1 MASRGVDKEPIM
13 DEISSII
20 VKSLMSVHGS
30 NSIGNKLYCQKKV
43 QCYELFGFDI
53 LLDNILKPHLMEV
66 NISPALKGSCDLD
79 YQIKTELVVDI
90 FNTVGFKIKD
100 LEAAKSKST
109 KPTTV
114 QSEATIKKPILHNDN
129 DSMMKLTR
137 EDIEILI
144 EVEDEVF
151 DF

>member
-1 MASRGVDKEPIM
+1 MN
-13 DEISSII
+13 EINSII

-53 LLDNILKPHLMEV
+53 LLDNNLKPYLMEV
-66 NISPALKGSCDLD
+66 NVSPALKGSCDMD
-79 YQIKTELVVDI
+79 YRIKTALVVDI

-100 LEAAKSKST
+100 LVSGRTKNRKSASSQSDPTAKRS
-109 KPTTV
+109 
-114 QSEATIKKPILHNDN
+114 ILHKGN
-129 DSMMKLTR
+129 DSLMKLSR
-137 EDIEILI
+137 EDIEILR

-151 DF
+151 LF